1 MIDTRQHVT
10 VTFNLTD
17 EREGKDVHYCI
28 NSARSNELWYSLHS
42 VILS

>member
-1 MIDTRQHVT
+1 MIDTGQHVT
-10 VTFNLTD
+10 ETSQLTD
-17 EREGKDVHYCI
+17 EREEKDIDYCI